1 MTSRLRDVLPITVGT
16 YLVLL
21 GAVFLLDSTGAHPI
35 GVAGLVEA
43 AIGLA
48 MVALGVLGVLA
59 ALRVR
64 RVSRRM
70 RRAFGHVRSAEG
82 WSIED
87 AVIQTVL
94 GDIHLD
100 LRDASLPEG
109 ETDLTLLCWI
119 GAIHVVV
126 PAGLGLDVTAQ
137 AIVGTVEVLGVR
149 EEGVIRDIHVRSD
162 GFDEEARRLT
172 MRLSTFVGELSVE
185 QRGRPGQ

>member
-16 YLVLL
+16 YLVLV
-21 GAVFLLDSTGAHPI
+21 GAIFLLDSTGTLAI

-43 AIGLA
+43 AVGLA
-48 MVALGVLGVLA
+48 MVAVGILGVLA

-64 RVSRRM
+64 RVSRRL

-119 GAIHVVV
+119 GTIHVVV
-126 PAGLGLDVTAQ
+126 PRDLGLDVTAQ
-137 AIVGTVEVLGVR
+137 AIVGTVDVLGVR
-149 EEGVIRDIHVRSD
+149 EEGVVRDIHVRSD
-162 GFDEEARRLT
+162 GFDRSPRRLN
-172 MRLSTFVGELSVE
+172 MRLSTFIGELSVE
-185 QRGRPGQ
+185 QDSRGRR